1 MRYQKQRFF
10 PDLRSEF
17 KITNMK
23 FFFTAVFTFLFFQFS
38 FSQTTR
44 KVCFI
49 GNSYVYTNDLPA
61 MISQMA
67 LADGNTLIKDQN
79 TPGGYTFE
87 SHTLNNTSLTKIAG
101 NTWDF
106 VVLQEQSQM
115 PSFPWSQVSTDVL
128 PFAEIL
134 CDSVRAANAC
144 AIPLFFDTW
153 GRETGD
159 PQWDSIDT
167 FTEMNQRLYNAYEYM
182 ADANSGMLAPVGIA
196 FEHIANDVAPLVS
209 FNALYSGD
217 GSHPTIYGTFL
228 AACVFYQQIFE
239 ENVVGNAFLPLGILA
254 TEAMYLQNVAN
265 HVLTAVDS
273 IETSF
278 IQPVASFNHTIT
290 GNDVSFTSTSQHT
303 FEWNWDFGDGFTSSD
318 ENPTHTYSSPGT
330 YTVQLIT
337 SYCGNADTIETD
349 ITISALSVQEEK
361 QNQLLVYPNPSTNGT
376 IFISVY
382 EATDLTIYTTDGKLV
397 YSDFINGKIEL
408 NLSPGTYLLKTKTS
422 SQLLLVL

>member
-1 MRYQKQRFF
+1 
-10 PDLRSEF
+10 
-17 KITNMK
+17 MK
-23 FFFTAVFTFLFFQFS
+23 LIVTAAFTLLILTYT

-49 GNSYVYTNDLPA
+49 GNSYIYTNDLPG

-79 TPGGYTFE
+79 TLGGYTFE
-87 SHTLNNTSLTKIAG
+87 SHTLNNTSLNKIAG
-101 NTWDF
+101 NTWDY

-115 PSFPWSQVSTDVL
+115 PSFPWSQVTTDVL
-128 PFAEIL
+128 PYAEIL
-134 CDSVRAANAC
+134 CDSVRSANAC

-182 ADANSGMLAPVGIA
+182 ANTNSGMLAPVGIA
-196 FEHIANDVAPLVS
+196 FEHIANDVSPLVS

-254 TEAMYLQNVAN
+254 SEATYLQNVAN

-278 IQPVASFNHTIT
+278 IQPLASFNHLIT
-290 GNDVSFTSTSQHT
+290 GNDVSFTNTSEHS
-303 FEWNWDFGDGFTSSD
+303 FEWNWDFGDGFASTD
-318 ENPTHTYSSPGT
+318 ENPAHTYAAPGT
-330 YTVQLIT
+330 YTVQL
-337 SYCGNADTIETD
+337 
-349 ITISALSVQEEK
+349 
-361 QNQLLVYPNPSTNGT
+361 
-376 IFISVY
+376 
-382 EATDLTIYTTDGKLV
+382 
-397 YSDFINGKIEL
+397 
-408 NLSPGTYLLKTKTS
+408 
-422 SQLLLVL
+422 